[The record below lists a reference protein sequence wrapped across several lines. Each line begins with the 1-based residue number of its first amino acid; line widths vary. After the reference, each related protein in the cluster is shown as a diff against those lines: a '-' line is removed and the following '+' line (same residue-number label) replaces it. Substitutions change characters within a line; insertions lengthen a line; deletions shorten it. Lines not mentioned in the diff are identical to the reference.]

1 MSLWKKYNIERFL
14 SFEEPS
20 QFFVSDS
27 GSFWESASGLMLYQ
41 SQSPKEILFLAK
53 ENITKKYTAI
63 TGSNHFSPLNIFS
76 AFHKDNRV
84 VIFSNY
90 GFVIVDVLSDNF
102 DIISAD
108 ELLKDYNISQDRLNT
123 DIVSFSNKGFLC
135 KNRSGYTV
143 VSYDGKYKKRVP
155 VGAHHID
162 MFTDTLGVA
171 WSEKGGDIVYRLD
184 ASTDKVT
191 VARKSSP
198 STICFRSD

>member
-27 GSFWESASGLMLYQ
+27 GSFWESASGLILYQ
-41 SQSPKEILFLAK
+41 SQSPKEILFLSK
-53 ENITKKYTAI
+53 ENITKKYATI
-63 TGSNHFSPLNIFS
+63 KGSNHFSPLNIFS

-108 ELLKDYNISQDRLNT
+108 ELLKDNNISQDRLDT
-123 DIVSFSNKGFLC
+123 DIVSFSNKSFCSKSFWLYRG
-135 KNRSGYTV
+135 
-143 VSYDGKYKKRVP
+143 SYDGEYKKRVP

-171 WSEKGGDIVYRLD
+171 WSRRVVISYIVSMPLLI
-184 ASTDKVT
+184 K
-191 VARKSSP
+191 
-198 STICFRSD
+198 